1 MRLLLDQG
9 TPRSTAKLLTDAGF
23 DAVHTADLGLAEADD
38 TEIIEAARDDDRVVI
53 TLDSDFHTI
62 LAITRATK
70 PSVIRLRIQGLNAD
84 DLSLL
89 VQYVLSRCADDLING
104 AMISVTEIQVRI
116 RRLPVF

>member
-23 DAVHTADLGLAEADD
+23 DAVHTADLGLSEANDG
-38 TEIIEAARDDDRVVI
+38 EIIETARENDRIVI

-62 LAITRATK
+62 LTISRATK
-70 PSVIRLRIQGLNAD
+70 PSVIRVRIQGMNAN

-89 VQYVLSRCADDLING
+89 VQYVVSRCVSELNDG
-104 AMISVTEIQVRI
+104 AMISVTETQVRI
-116 RRLPVF
+116 RRLPVL